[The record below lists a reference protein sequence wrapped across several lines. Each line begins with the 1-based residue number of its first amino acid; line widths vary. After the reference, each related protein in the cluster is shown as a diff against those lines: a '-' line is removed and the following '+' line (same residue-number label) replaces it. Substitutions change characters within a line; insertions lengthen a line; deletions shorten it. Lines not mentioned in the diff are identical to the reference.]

1 MTDHTIGYIV
11 GSISSTSINR
21 RLAKALEKVAP
32 EGVTLKEIPIKDLPF
47 YSPDYDGNFPQVAV
61 DFKNVDI
68 VFGNEKPRA
77 LAMIDTGATRQE
89 ILAQLKGTYDEKP
102 TAFGTTGTGGVVEL
116 TTSKSG
122 SWTLML
128 SLPNGRACLIATG
141 EDWEQWT
148 QQLTGRDS

>member
-1 MTDHTIGYIV
+1 MTAKHLLGIGFV
-11 GSISSTSINR
+11 GLMSLGVASGAS
-21 RLAKALEKVAP
+21 AQAL
-32 EGVTLKEIPIKDLPF
+32 G
-47 YSPDYDGNFPQVAV
+47 
-61 DFKNVDI
+61 
-68 VFGNEKPRA
+68 RA
-77 LAMIDTGATRQE
+77 ACGDRQE
-89 ILAQLKGTYDEKP
+89 ILAQLQGTYDEKP